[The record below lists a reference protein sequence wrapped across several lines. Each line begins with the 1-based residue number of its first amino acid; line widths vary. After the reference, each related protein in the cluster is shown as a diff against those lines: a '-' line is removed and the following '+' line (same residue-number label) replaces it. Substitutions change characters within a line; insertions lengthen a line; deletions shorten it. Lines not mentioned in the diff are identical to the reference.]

1 MSRRVVD
8 CTKVLRHGAAASF
21 TAHEF
26 ERDGQPQALAHR
38 VEMDADVGTHV
49 LAPRR
54 YARWGS
60 DLASLRPETFFGEGL
75 VAHIEVTAD
84 APDIDSNRLEDAF
97 GRDLRT
103 RDIVV
108 IAARGNGVAPSFT
121 AQAAQWLFVRG
132 AKLVA
137 LANGVFIGRDQQPD
151 DERVILN
158 TLLENDVPVVRG
170 LINTE
175 TLSTQ
180 RMAFMALPA
189 PAADVTAWPVRFVAL
204 DPGLDPTQPAPSE
217 QPAEEPPGE
226 DEPSAEDDTTPQSV
240 ADVDT
245 GDDQSEEPAEDPP
258 AEDEPSAEDETI
270 PQSVADVDTGDDQSE
285 EPADTDTQPEPSTA
299 DRSSDEDPQEP
310 TPEPET
316 EGEQPAAEQ
325 STEDESDESEPTQ
338 RHAES

>member
-137 LANGVFIGRDQQPD
+137 LASGVFIGRDQQPD

-175 TLSTQ
+175 TLSTE

-226 DEPSAEDDTTPQSV
+226 DEPSAEDDTTPQAV

-245 GDDQSEEPAEDPP
+245 R
-258 AEDEPSAEDETI
+258 
-270 PQSVADVDTGDDQSE
+270 DDQSE
-285 EPADTDTQPEPSTA
+285 EPADTETQPEPSTA
-299 DRSSDEDPQEP
+299 DSSSDEDPQEP
-310 TPEPET
+310 IPEPET
-316 EGEQPAAEQ
+316 EGEQPAAGQ
-325 STEDESDESEPTQ
+325 STEEDSDESEPTQ

>member
-137 LANGVFIGRDQQPD
+137 LASGVFIGRDQQPD

-245 GDDQSEEPAEDPP
+245 GDDQSEEPA
-258 AEDEPSAEDETI
+258 
-270 PQSVADVDTGDDQSE
+270 DTE
-285 EPADTDTQPEPSTA
+285 TQPEPSTA
-299 DRSSDEDPQEP
+299 DSSSDEDPQEP
-310 TPEPET
+310 IPEPET

-325 STEDESDESEPTQ
+325 STEEDSDESEPTQ

>member
-137 LANGVFIGRDQQPD
+137 LANGVFIGRDQQPE

-175 TLSTQ
+175 TLSTE

-217 QPAEEPPGE
+217 QPAEEPPAE
-226 DEPSAEDDTTPQSV
+226 DEPSAEDETTPQSV

-245 GDDQSEEPAEDPP
+245 GDDQSEEPA
-258 AEDEPSAEDETI
+258 
-270 PQSVADVDTGDDQSE
+270 DTE
-285 EPADTDTQPEPSTA
+285 TQPEPSTA
-299 DRSSDEDPQEP
+299 DSSSDEDPQEP
-310 TPEPET
+310 ILEPET

-325 STEDESDESEPTQ
+325 STEDDSDESDPTQ

>member
-175 TLSTQ
+175 TLSTE
-180 RMAFMALPA
+180 RMA

-217 QPAEEPPGE
+217 QPAEEPPAE
-226 DEPSAEDDTTPQSV
+226 DEPSAEDETTPQSV

-245 GDDQSEEPAEDPP
+245 GDDQSEEPA
-258 AEDEPSAEDETI
+258 
-270 PQSVADVDTGDDQSE
+270 DTE
-285 EPADTDTQPEPSTA
+285 AQPEPSTA
-299 DRSSDEDPQEP
+299 DSSSDEDPQEP
-310 TPEPET
+310 IPEPET

-325 STEDESDESEPTQ
+325 STEEDSDESEPTQ

>member
-175 TLSTQ
+175 TLSTE

-217 QPAEEPPGE
+217 QPAEEPP
-226 DEPSAEDDTTPQSV
+226 
-240 ADVDT
+240 
-245 GDDQSEEPAEDPP
+245 
-258 AEDEPSAEDETI
+258 AEDEPSAEDETS

-285 EPADTDTQPEPSTA
+285 EPADTETQPEPSTA
-299 DRSSDEDPQEP
+299 DSSSDEDPQEP
-310 TPEPET
+310 VPEPET

-325 STEDESDESEPTQ
+325 STEADSDESEPTQ
-338 RHAES
+338 RLAES

>member
-137 LANGVFIGRDQQPD
+137 LAHGVFIGRDQQPD

-175 TLSTQ
+175 TLSTE

-217 QPAEEPPGE
+217 QPAEEPPAE
-226 DEPSAEDDTTPQSV
+226 DEPSAEDETTPQSV

-245 GDDQSEEPAEDPP
+245 G
-258 AEDEPSAEDETI
+258 
-270 PQSVADVDTGDDQSE
+270 GDQSE
-285 EPADTDTQPEPSTA
+285 EPADTETQPEPSEA
-299 DRSSDEDPQEP
+299 DSSSDEDPQEP
-310 TPEPET
+310 IPEPET
-316 EGEQPAAEQ
+316 EGEQPAAGQ
-325 STEDESDESEPTQ
+325 STEADSDESEPTQ

>member
-84 APDIDSNRLEDAF
+84 APDIDSSRLEDAF

-132 AKLVA
+132 TKLVA

-170 LINTE
+170 LVNTE
-175 TLSTQ
+175 TLSTE

-217 QPAEEPPGE
+217 EPPGE
-226 DEPSAEDDTTPQSV
+226 DEPSAEDETTPQSV

-245 GDDQSEEPAEDPP
+245 GDDQSEQPAEEPP
-258 AEDEPSAEDETI
+258 GENEPSAEDETT
-270 PQSVADVDTGDDQSE
+270 PRSVADVDTRDDQSE
-285 EPADTDTQPEPSTA
+285 EPADTETQPEPSTA
-299 DRSSDEDPQEP
+299 DSSSDEDPQEP
-310 TPEPET
+310 IPEPET

-325 STEDESDESEPTQ
+325 STEDDSDEAEPTQ

>member
-1 MSRRVVD
+1 MLLISTR
-8 CTKVLRHGAAASF
+8 TASKTPSAAIC
-21 TAHEF
+21 
-26 ERDGQPQALAHR
+26 
-38 VEMDADVGTHV
+38 
-49 LAPRR
+49 AP
-54 YARWGS
+54 
-60 DLASLRPETFFGEGL
+60 
-75 VAHIEVTAD
+75 
-84 APDIDSNRLEDAF
+84 
-97 GRDLRT
+97 

-108 IAARGNGVAPSFT
+108 IAARGDGVAPSFT

-170 LINTE
+170 LVNTE
-175 TLSTQ
+175 TLSTE

-226 DEPSAEDDTTPQSV
+226 DEPSAEDETTPRSV

-245 GDDQSEEPAEDPP
+245 R
-258 AEDEPSAEDETI
+258 
-270 PQSVADVDTGDDQSE
+270 DDQSE
-285 EPADTDTQPEPSTA
+285 EPADTEAQPEPSTA
-299 DRSSDEDPQEP
+299 DSSSDEDPQEP
-310 TPEPET
+310 IPEPET

-325 STEDESDESEPTQ
+325 STEDDSNESDPTQ